1 MAYGIRFGY
10 GILLPV
16 MIKDLEMSVGEAG
29 LIYSGYFLAY
39 AFIAPVAGSLTD
51 RMGGRYVI
59 ALFCGVLGIG
69 TLTMGSIYQWQTG
82 FASAVIMGAGA
93 SATWTPVVTVVSRWF
108 GAKWRGKALGILVTG
123 YGWGF
128 GVMGLLLP
136 LLAVGYGW
144 RFCWQFLAAMALSSA
159 LVNGLLLRSNPEDLK
174 VKPWGGVAKDSEDER
189 PKAGV
194 YRSIFRGSVFWLM
207 GLSYFAISFA
217 TYTVMLYLVSYAN
230 LELGIE
236 YAVAAMLASIVAFSG
251 IPGGLAIPALSDYL
265 GRKAGITLCN
275 TVVMLTL
282 FGFVGFG
289 SNLHVLMATAAIFGV
304 FYSAIWPIYAAYVA
318 DYFPKEVTGTVIG
331 LWTINYGVGA
341 MLSSAVA
348 GYLHDLT
355 QTFSWPFILASLM
368 AGLSIIF
375 MLTSSK
381 LKYRSHGAV
390 F

>member
-39 AFIAPVAGSLTD
+39 AFIAPVVGSLTD
-51 RMGGRYVI
+51 RVGGRYVI
-59 ALFCGVLGIG
+59 TLFCGILGFG
-69 TLTMGSIYQWQTG
+69 TLIMGSIHQWQAG

-93 SATWTPVVTVVSRWF
+93 SATWTPVVTVISKWF
-108 GAKWRGKALGILVTG
+108 GTRWRGKALGILVTG

-128 GVMGLLLP
+128 GAMGLLLP
-136 LLAVGYGW
+136 LMVAWYGW
-144 RFCWQFLAAMALSSA
+144 RFCWQFLAAMALLSM
-159 LVNGLLLRSNPEDLK
+159 LINGFLLRSKPEDLGF
-174 VKPWGGVAKDSEDER
+174 KPWGGMVEVSKSKR
-189 PKAGV
+189 PKVGV
-194 YRSIFRGSVFWLM
+194 YQSIFKGAGFWLM
-207 GLSYFAISFA
+207 GLSYFTISFA
-217 TYTVMLYLVSYAN
+217 TYTAMLYLVSYAN

-265 GRKAGITLCN
+265 GRRAGIVLCN
-275 TVVMLTL
+275 AMVMLTL
-282 FGFVGFG
+282 FGFVGLG
-289 SNLHVLMATAAIFGV
+289 SNLYVLMATAAIFGV

-318 DYFPKEVTGTVIG
+318 DYFPREVTGTVIG

-348 GYLHDLT
+348 GYLHDIT
-355 QTFSWPFILASLM
+355 QTFFWPFMLASFM
-368 AGLSIIF
+368 AGLSIILVF
-375 MLTSSK
+375 ISK
-381 LKYRSHGAV
+381 LRLRD
-390 F
+390 